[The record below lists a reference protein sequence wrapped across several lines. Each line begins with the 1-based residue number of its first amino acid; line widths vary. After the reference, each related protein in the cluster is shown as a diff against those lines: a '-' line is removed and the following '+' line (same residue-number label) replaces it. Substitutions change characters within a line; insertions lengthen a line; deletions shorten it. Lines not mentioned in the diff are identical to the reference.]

1 MKRLAFHAAL
11 PLAALVLAQL
21 PADAARPARPA
32 HSAKAGKVAK
42 AADARFTG
50 LASQFLAAAMR
61 LSPVEATAMGEHR
74 YDRLLPDISAVGR
87 AQRRQAW
94 QGLLGE
100 LAALNPSQLSR
111 DNQVDL
117 ALLTNELRYR
127 VWADQAEQ
135 GWAWNAQI
143 YNDIAAGSLYTLAA
157 RDFAPWDVRLRSATA
172 RMETLPALLKAS
184 RGELVPARVPLVY
197 AQTVS
202 QQNAGIIEIAE
213 GMLAPHADALSGAER
228 SRFDAALAA
237 LKLAVADQQVW
248 LDTVLVPAAKGDFR
262 LGTKLYDQKMKFGL
276 MSDITRPALKALA
289 LKAKADT
296 RAEMYGLARQVLKGR
311 TDAPAMPLQP
321 TAAQQQTAIEAALKL
336 SYAKHPARENLE
348 NRARET
354 LAEATAFVTKAGFV
368 RMPDGP
374 VKVITMPKF
383 QQGNAVAYNDP
394 PGLFEKAQQ
403 NFYAV
408 SPIPAEWTDV
418 QADSFLSEYNDFMIH
433 DLSIHEA
440 MPGHY
445 LQLDHSNRSPD
456 LLRAYLGSGPFVEGW
471 AVYAEG
477 MMKDQ
482 GYLASDPQEQ
492 RLFQLTV
499 LKMRLRSVT
508 NTLLDIG
515 IQTEGMTR
523 DQAMD
528 LMQNGAFQAE
538 REAAGKWTRASLSSV
553 QLLSYFT
560 GFSEHMAMREEAKQR
575 WGKGYTLRRYNDQ
588 VLSYGSPPVKFVREL
603 MFGLPIK

>member
-1 MKRLAFHAAL
+1 MKRFALYAAL
-11 PLAALVLAQL
+11 PLVALALVQL
-21 PADAARPARPA
+21 PADAARPARHA
-32 HSAKAGKVAK
+32 KSVHSADQQFQDLAGQFI
-42 AADARFTG
+42 AD
-50 LASQFLAAAMR
+50 AMR
-61 LSPVEATAMGEHR
+61 LSPVEATALGEHK
-74 YDRLLPDISAVGR
+74 YDSQLPNISAKGR
-87 AQRRQAW
+87 AERAATW
-94 QGLLGE
+94 AAYD
-100 LAALNPSQLSR
+100 AALSGISPAKLNR
-111 DNQVDL
+111 DNQVDYAML
-117 ALLTNELRYR
+117 RNEAQYR
-127 VWADQAEQ
+127 VWANDKLQD
-135 GWAWNAQI
+135 WAWNAQI

-157 RDFAPWDVRLRSATA
+157 RDFAPWDVRLTSATA
-172 RMETLPALLKAS
+172 RMEALPALLVQS
-184 RGELVPARVPLVY
+184 RSQLVPARVPLVF

-202 QQNAGIIEIAE
+202 KQNSGIIEIAE
-213 GMLAPHADALSGAER
+213 GMLAPHADSLSGADR
-228 SRFDAALAA
+228 VRFDKALAG
-237 LKLAVADQQVW
+237 LKAAVADQQVW
-248 LDTVLVPAAKGDFR
+248 LDTVLIPAAKGDFR
-262 LGTKLYDQKMKFGL
+262 LGTKLYDQKMKFAL
-276 MSDITRPALKALA
+276 MSDMTRPQLKARA

-296 RAEMYGLARQVLKGR
+296 RAEMYDLARQVLAGQPSDKSR
-311 TDAPAMPLQP
+311 VMPDHP
-321 TAAQQQTAIEAALKL
+321 SAAQQQSVIAAALAL
-336 SYAKHPARENLE
+336 SYAKRPARGDLE
-348 NRARET
+348 KRARET
-354 LAEATAFVTKAGFV
+354 TAQATEFVRRQGFV

-374 VKVITMPKF
+374 VKIITMPKF

-394 PGLFEKAQQ
+394 PGLFEKGQQ

-408 SPIPAEWTDV
+408 SPIPDDWTDA
-418 QADSFLSEYNDFMIH
+418 QADSFLSEYNDYMIH

-477 MMKDQ
+477 MMKDE
-482 GYLASDPQEQ
+482 GYLSADPQEQ
-492 RLFQLTV
+492 RLFKLTV

-560 GFSEHMAMREEAKQR
+560 GFSEHMALREEAKQR
-575 WGKGYTLRRYNDQ
+575 WGKGYTLRRYNDT
-588 VLSYGSPPVKFVREL
+588 VLSYGSPPVKFVRQL
-603 MFGLPIK
+603 MFGLPVR